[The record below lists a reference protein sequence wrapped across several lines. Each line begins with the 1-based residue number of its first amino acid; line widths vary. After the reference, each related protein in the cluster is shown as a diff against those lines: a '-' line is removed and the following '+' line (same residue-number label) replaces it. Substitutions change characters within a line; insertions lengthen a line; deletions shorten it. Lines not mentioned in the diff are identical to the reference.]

1 MPIYWKFEERNRS
14 ERQKF
19 SESNDV
25 GDERWT
31 VLLGCTYKLT
41 GRQGGACVSRCCLE
55 TKQSGDGALLI
66 W

>member
-41 GRQGGACVSRCCLE
+41 GRQGVACVGVVWKQNKAVTERC
-55 TKQSGDGALLI
+55 
-66 W
+66 